1 MKAKIKLW
9 DDDRSPLAELI
20 VPQDNSPSLCTEYF
34 VQRCWKMADAM
45 AINLSHSDE
54 WGLEMTI
61 TADYAQPAP
70 RIIKGEKHD

>member
-1 MKAKIKLW
+1 MMKAKIKLW
-9 DDDRSPLAELI
+9 DDDRS
-20 VPQDNSPSLCTEYF
+20 
-34 VQRCWKMADAM
+34 WKMADAM